1 MNKNYKTLELDL
13 ILDKLAGEC
22 SCDDAKDLARGLKP
36 SSDISETEATDKAEK
51 NAEENPLE
59 KELKDTKEQL
69 LRVTAEYSNFRK
81 RSEKEKNESF
91 AFATIKAVSEIL
103 ATVDNLERAI
113 ASEQEDYE
121 GLKKGV
127 QMTYDGL
134 MASLEKLGVT
144 AYGEQGE
151 QFDPNLHHAVMHID
165 DDSLDANVITDVFQ
179 KGYKYND
186 KVVRPAMVKTAN

>member
-1 MNKNYKTLELDL
+1 MSKKKNENEEKEVTVENEKEKTTDTNKE
-13 ILDKLAGEC
+13 
-22 SCDDAKDLARGLKP
+22 
-36 SSDISETEATDKAEK
+36 KAET
-51 NAEENPLE
+51 NEENPLE

-103 ATVDNLERAI
+103 ATVDNLERAL
-113 ASEQEDYE
+113 ANEQEDYE

-134 MASLEKLGVT
+134 MASLNKLGVT

-151 QFDPNLHHAVMHID
+151 QFDPNFHHAVMHID
-165 DDSLDANVITDVFQ
+165 DDSLDTNVITDVFQ

>member
-1 MNKNYKTLELDL
+1 MSKKKNDEEKEV
-13 ILDKLAGEC
+13 K
-22 SCDDAKDLARGLKP
+22 
-36 SSDISETEATDKAEK
+36 TEAQNQEESKTDAEDKKAEAK
-51 NAEENPLE
+51 EKENPLE
-59 KELKDTKEQL
+59 KEL
-69 LRVTAEYSNFRK
+69 
-81 RSEKEKNESF
+81 KEKNESF

-103 ATVDNLERAI
+103 ATVDNLERAL
-113 ASEQEDYE
+113 ANEQEDYE

-134 MASLEKLGVT
+134 MASLKKLGVE
-144 AYGEQGE
+144 AYGEQGDE
-151 QFDPNLHHAVMHID
+151 FDPNFHHAVMHID